1 MGTKVKVL
9 KGDQIGGCVVLVSTS
24 QAKICIDFGENLPGQ
39 EGEKEIR
46 AELSWDEEKVDAVF
60 FTHYHGDH
68 MGRFMEIPAHIPL
81 YMGSVSRQVLI
92 NINRALHKE
101 AQLAVLLDEDRV
113 RCLKADCP
121 IEVGDIRVTPYLVDH
136 SAYDAYMFLIETP
149 DKTILHTGD
158 YRNHGYRGKALFGVI
173 EKYIVRH
180 GKRPVD
186 ILITEGTM
194 MSRAGEK
201 AYSEA
206 ELYKEAKELFKDHRH
221 VFLICS
227 STNLDS
233 LASFYH
239 AGTFY
244 GMGMYGNSY
253 VYSQLKTFRETA
265 GRAAPFYDFKYAYEV
280 RFDFVLPGV
289 GMTQEEWMRKNG
301 FVTVIKGEPGY
312 EKWIRRFADLK
323 PVVIYSMWEGYVNPA
338 QKAYGK
344 ELHEFVRR
352 YHAVPMHTSGHA
364 PAGVIEEVIN
374 RVSPREAIIPIHTEN
389 REGFWKLNIREELK
403 GRIRL
408 SYE

>member
-1 MGTKVKVL
+1 MGTKIKVFR
-9 KGDQIGGCVVLVSTS
+9 GDQIGGCVVLVSTG

-39 EGEKEIR
+39 EGEEGKR
-46 AELSWDEEKVDAVF
+46 AELHWEEEKVDAVF

-68 MGRFMEIPAHIPL
+68 IGRFMEIPAHVPL
-81 YMGSVSRQVLI
+81 YMGSVSRQVLV
-92 NINRALHKE
+92 NINRALHRE
-101 AQLAVLLDEDRV
+101 AELAVLLDEDRV
-113 RCLKADCP
+113 GCLKADCP
-121 IEVGDIRVTPYLVDH
+121 VEVGDIRVTPYLVDH
-136 SAYDAYMFLIETP
+136 SAYDAYMLLIETP

-158 YRNHGYRGKALFGVI
+158 YRNHGYRGKALFDVI
-173 EKYIVRH
+173 GKYILCH

-194 MSRAGEK
+194 MSRTGEK

-206 ELYKEAKELFKDHRH
+206 GLFQEAKELFKDHRH

-233 LASFYH
+233 LASFYQ
-239 AGTFY
+239 AGAFY

-265 GRAAPFYDFKYAYEV
+265 GRATPLYDFKYAYEV
-280 RFDFVLPGV
+280 RFNYVLPGV

-312 EKWIRRFADLK
+312 EKWMERFADLK
-323 PVVIYSMWEGYVNPA
+323 PIVIYSMWKGYLDPE
-338 QKAYGK
+338 QKAYDK
-344 ELHEFVRR
+344 KLHDFVRK
-352 YHAVPMHTSGHA
+352 YHAIPMHTSGHA
-364 PAGVIEEVIN
+364 PAEVTQEVIN

-389 REGFWKLNIREELK
+389 REGFLNLKIKEELK
-403 GRIRL
+403 ERIRL